1 MNIRKSPLSN
11 EQALN
16 TLVTL
21 EEQIIGDCV
30 WLETLQKS
38 FTIITDLIEYYDN
51 LRDPIKVFFVE
62 KLQILLSNWKIN
74 QMLEKEKA

>member
-11 EQALN
+11 DQALN

-30 WLETLQKS
+30 RLETLQKS
-38 FTIITDLIEYYDN
+38 FTIITDLIEYYDT

-62 KLQILLSNWKIN
+62 KLQILLSN
-74 QMLEKEKA
+74 